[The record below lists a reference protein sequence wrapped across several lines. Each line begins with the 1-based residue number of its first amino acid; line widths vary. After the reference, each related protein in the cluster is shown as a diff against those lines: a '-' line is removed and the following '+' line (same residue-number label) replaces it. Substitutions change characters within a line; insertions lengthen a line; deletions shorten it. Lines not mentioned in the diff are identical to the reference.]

1 MIKFNAIIARFEQ
14 KGEKTGWTYV
24 TVPAAVACLIKPGV
38 KKSFRVRGLL
48 DQHKISGVALLPMGE
63 GDFILTLKSS
73 LKKVL
78 EKKEGDPLYLELE
91 EDIDFE
97 ILMPPDLELCLS
109 EEQKLMDSF
118 LIQPKSHQNYF
129 INWLNAAKTEPTRVK
144 RLTLIVMAMEKRLNY
159 GEMIR
164 AASAQERL

>member
-1 MIKFNAIIARFEQ
+1 MIKFNAVIARFDQ

-24 TVPAAVACLIKPGV
+24 PVPAAVANLIKPGT

-48 DQHKISGVALLPMGE
+48 DLHKISGLALLPMGD

-73 LKKVL
+73 LKKAL

-91 EDIDFE
+91 EDTDFE
-97 ILMPPDLELCLS
+97 ILMPADLELCLL
-109 EEQKLMDSF
+109 EEEKLMDSF
-118 LIQPKSHQNYF
+118 LHQPKSHQNYF

-144 RLTLIVMAMEKRLNY
+144 RLTLIITAIEKGMNY

-164 AASAQERL
+164 AQSAQERL